1 MTLSIYNGTEKNRMG
16 FFSRY
21 FIIKDDPETFVDIF
35 MDDDILQ
42 HVSDQENKIIE
53 KEAVFSYRN
62 K

>member
-1 MTLSIYNGTEKNRMG
+1 MG